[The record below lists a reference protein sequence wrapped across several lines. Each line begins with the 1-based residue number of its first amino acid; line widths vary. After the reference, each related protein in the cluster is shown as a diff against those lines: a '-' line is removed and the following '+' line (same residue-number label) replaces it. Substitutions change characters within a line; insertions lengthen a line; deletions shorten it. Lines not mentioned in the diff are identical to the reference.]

1 MCKKLIIF
9 NLIILIVLT
18 SVGSVFAQ
26 DLSINIAVLPFD
38 NELNDPNY
46 NYIQN
51 SLQESIS
58 TSIKTIKDV
67 TVIDNQ
73 IINKTNEEL
82 KLNYDNIEQMSKSLR
97 FAVEAG
103 CNVIIVGK
111 YKVVDYDYIF
121 KTAVYSI
128 AQKKIIDRT
137 EITGKDEF
145 DLIDTFSKNIVD
157 KLLENKDSIE
167 VALEDIAKDIQP
179 PVFTSQ
185 PSIKEVSVDG
195 VIIDWETNK
204 ETVSNLYLSEKKD
217 FTIHENTLSFED
229 LSKNALYHWVMI
241 DYNSI
246 DPKKEYYFKTSE
258 EDLFDNRVLSQTQHI
273 EEKHI
278 YNKLKESYDKE
289 VIDKYKKLDSLM
301 NEKAFNTALKE
312 YKTIID
318 LNSKYRN
325 LIEVIQSEEE
335 EKKALQKMEKAAE
348 CMNLVEKANQ
358 LLSERKPKKAKA
370 LYNKAIKLVLDNS
383 LEKYISPDFLQVMVD
398 IIDYSINKANEDQEQ
413 STDDN
418 NSTDTTNSNTNT
430 NDNEDATNSTN
441 DDNNVDTTE
450 DENNTD
456 NGTENIIP
464 DIEDISKDDYSYLGK
479 LYKQAE
485 QACEDRDYYYALRK
499 YEEIA
504 EVIGETEA
512 LQERMTYLEKV
523 LEAVRLIE
531 EGDLFYGEKMYK
543 QAKLRY
549 EKAMIIIEEEGLEKL
564 FPMDFISERYEQAK
578 QIVLEENRRP
588 TYINVDFGYSF
599 RVDDLINDLVQ
610 IDDSI
615 YMSVQI
621 QLHRYF
627 SFGFGLGISNHSIVD
642 PSQIPIEESNKIN
655 HFDVTMGLYAHKGFF
670 QNFIINIGLVGEN
683 YLYFYS
689 PDGSNYTYEEHF
701 MMGPSLSLKYM
712 FKLWVVDFFVDGGLN
727 ILIHLSKPD
736 DDDIFEDTTQG
747 VSLLPFL
754 RIGLGISI

>member
-1 MCKKLIIF
+1 MLKKSIIL

-18 SVGSVFAQ
+18 SVGSVYAQ

-73 IINKTNEEL
+73 KVNKTNEKL

-121 KTAVYSI
+121 KTSVYSI
-128 AQKKIIDRT
+128 AQKKIIDKS

-185 PSIKEVSVDG
+185 PSIKEVTVDG

-217 FTIHENTLSFED
+217 FTIDKNTLSFED

-241 DYNSI
+241 DYKSI

-258 EDLFDNRVLSQTQHI
+258 EDLFDNKVHSQTQHI

-289 VIDKYKKLDSLM
+289 VINKYKKLDSLM

-312 YKTIID
+312 YKTIIG

-325 LIEVIQSEEE
+325 LIEVIQTEEE
-335 EKKALQKMEKAAE
+335 EQKTLRKMEKGAE

-370 LYNKAIKLVLDNS
+370 LYIKAIKLVKDNS

-398 IIDYSINKANEDQEQ
+398 IIDYSLNQADDDQEQ
-413 STDDN
+413 ATDDKN
-418 NSTDTTNSNTNT
+418 TTDTTNSDTNT
-430 NDNEDATNSTN
+430 NHSENATNSTN
-441 DDNNVDTTE
+441 DDNDIETLE
-450 DENNTD
+450 DED
-456 NGTENIIP
+456 NDDNDIETLEDEDNDDNDTESIIP
-464 DIEDISKDDYSYLGK
+464 DIGDISKDDYSYLGK
-479 LYKQAE
+479 LYQQAE
-485 QACEDRDYYYALRK
+485 QACEERDYYYALRK

-523 LEAVRLIE
+523 LEAERLIE

-564 FPMDFISERYEQAK
+564 FPMDFIKERYEQAK
-578 QIVLEENRRP
+578 QIVLEENRKP
-588 TYINVDFGYSF
+588 TFINVDFGYSF
-599 RVDDLINDLVQ
+599 RVDDLINELVH

-627 SFGFGLGISNHSIVD
+627 SLGFGLGIANNNISHDGSFT
-642 PSQIPIEESNKIN
+642 EEEKPYKVM
-655 HFDVTMGLYAHKGFF
+655 HFDATMGLYAHKGFF

-683 YLYFYS
+683 YLYFY
-689 PDGSNYTYEEHF
+689 PDYSFEEQF
-701 MMGPSLSLKYM
+701 MIGPSLSLKYM
-712 FKLWVVDFFVDGGLN
+712 FKLWVFDFFVDGGLN
-727 ILIHLSKPD
+727 ILIHLSEPK
-736 DDDIFEDTTQG
+736 G
-747 VSLLPFL
+747 VSLLPLL
-754 RIGLGISI
+754 RLGFGISI